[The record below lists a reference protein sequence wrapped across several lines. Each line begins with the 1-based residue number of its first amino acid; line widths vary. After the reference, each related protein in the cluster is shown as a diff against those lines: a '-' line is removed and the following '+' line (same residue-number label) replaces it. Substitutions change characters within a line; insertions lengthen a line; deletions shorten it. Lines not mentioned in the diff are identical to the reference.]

1 MIHHRAGR
9 AGAGALVLVLLLS
22 GCGAQG
28 ALRPREGAELPPAP
42 IWASTRPTA
51 EELLVPPPEAAPAR
65 IDDVIRRPER
75 VREDDPFDPPPR

>member
-1 MIHHRAGR
+1 MRAR
-9 AGAGALVLVLLLS
+9 ALAAALVPGALLLA

-42 IWASTRPTA
+42 VWASARPSA
-51 EELLVPPPEAAPAR
+51 EELLAPPPEAEPAR

-75 VREDDPFDPPPR
+75 AREDDPFDPPPR